1 MKELPDIEEVSVTT
15 TSTPVSA
22 GHHDRHDGALA
33 RLGRAVAGHPLRA
46 IGAWIVAAVL
56 IVGASVTVGG
66 RLVDEFSIPDS
77 DAQRAVDLLEQRF
90 PARAGDSA
98 TLVFAVEDGRLDGG
112 AAREAVARA
121 AAAAASV
128 PGVEGVGKPFADQGG
143 AVSSDGRIAYA
154 DVQFD
159 ETSWEVPKEDV
170 ERLEA
175 DVIAAVE
182 GTGVQAEFTGQ
193 VIAAQETPETGT
205 SELLGLIAAMVIL
218 IVVFGSVVGMG
229 LPILLALLSVGL
241 GLALLLIA
249 ARFTS
254 FNTITPTLATM
265 IGLGVGI
272 DYALFIVTRFRQ
284 ALHDGLAPR
293 EAAAGMNPNGRRA
306 VIFAGLTVAIS
317 ISALAVIGLDFIT
330 KLGFGAAITVVTA
343 VAAAVTLLPAVLS
356 LLGHRI
362 DRGKVPFVPQS
373 DDSQQA
379 RQQSLPARWG
389 RFVTRHAR
397 VVTVAVVLALGA
409 LSLPALGWVHLGS
422 SDAGS
427 NPTSTT
433 TRRAY
438 DLLAEGFGPGFNG
451 PLLVSVDQRSAP
463 EAADRLAAA
472 IGKETGVA
480 SVSTPVMNEAKDTAQ
495 LVVYPASAPDSE
507 RTKELVDRLRE
518 DTVPSALA
526 GTGAT
531 AYVGGATATFED
543 IASQIL
549 GRFPLFLLVA
559 VGITFL
565 ILSMAFRSIVIALK
579 ASLTTVLSALAA
591 FGVLVAV
598 FQFGWGSELIGLDST
613 GPIESFLPVIVFSIL
628 FGLSMDYEV
637 FLVSRIREEYV
648 HGNEPRPAIIDGMGA
663 IGRVVMAAAAIMAVV
678 FFSFVLGP
686 ERTIKEFGVALGAAI
701 VIDAFL
707 VRLTLVP
714 AIMWLLDRKAWYMP
728 AWLDRILPRLTIE
741 PPVSEPPPPPPEPA
755 RQPAPAGATAGGG

>member
-1 MKELPDIEEVSVTT
+1 VYERPADTQEDAVSSTT
-15 TSTPVSA
+15 APVSA
-22 GHHDRHDGALA
+22 GHQDRHEGALA
-33 RLGRAVAGHPLRA
+33 RLGRAVAQHPWRA
-46 IGAWIVAAVL
+46 ISAWIVVAVL
-56 IVGASVTVGG
+56 VVGASVTVGG

-98 TLVFAVEDGRLDGG
+98 TLAFAVENGRLDSG
-112 AAREAVARA
+112 ASRSTIARALAVAA
-121 AAAAASV
+121 KI
-128 PGVEGVGKPFADQGG
+128 PGVEGVGKPFAEEGG
-143 AVSSDGRIAYA
+143 DVSSDGRIAYA
-154 DVQFD
+154 DVQFGK
-159 ETSWEVPKEDV
+159 TAWEVPKQYV

-175 DVIAAVE
+175 DVQAAVE
-182 GTGVQAEFTGQ
+182 GSGVQAEFTGQ
-193 VIAAQETPETGT
+193 VVAAQETPETGA
-205 SELLGLIAAMVIL
+205 SELLGLLAAMVIL
-218 IVVFGSVVGMG
+218 IIVFGSVIAMG

-249 ARFTS
+249 ASFTN
-254 FNTITPTLATM
+254 FNSITPTLATM

-284 ALHDGLAPR
+284 SLHDGMRPQ
-293 EAAAGMNPNGRRA
+293 EAAAAATATAGRA

-330 KLGFGAAITVVTA
+330 KLGFGAAITVITA

-362 DRGKVPFVPQS
+362 DRGRVPFLRRQ
-373 DDSQQA
+373 DDSHEA
-379 RQQSLPARWG
+379 RQGSLPARWG
-389 RFVTRHAR
+389 RFVTRRAR
-397 VVTVAVVLALGA
+397 VVTVAVVLALVA
-409 LSLPALGWVHLGS
+409 LATPALGWVQLGS

-451 PLLVSVDQRSAP
+451 PLLVSVDQRRSP
-463 EAADRLAAA
+463 EAAGRLAAA
-472 IGKETGVA
+472 IREDPGVA
-480 SVSTPVMNEAKDTAQ
+480 SVRAPILNEAKDTAQ
-495 LVVYPASAPDSE
+495 LVVYPTSAPDSE
-507 RTKELVDRLRE
+507 RTQELVDRLRE
-518 DTVPSALA
+518 DTVPRTLA
-526 GTGAT
+526 GTGVT
-531 AYVGGATATFED
+531 AYVGGATASFED
-543 IASQIL
+543 IASRIL

-565 ILSMAFRSIVIALK
+565 ILSMAFRSVVIALK

-591 FGVLVAV
+591 FGILVAV
-598 FQFGWGSELIGLDST
+598 FQFGWGGGLIGLDST

-648 HGNEPRPAIIDGMGA
+648 DGDAPRPAIIDGMGA
-663 IGRVVMAAAAIMAVV
+663 IGRVVMAAAAIMSVV

-686 ERTIKEFGVALGAAI
+686 ERTIKEFGIALGAAI
-701 VIDAFL
+701 LIDAFV

-714 AIMWLLDRKAWYMP
+714 AVMWLLNRWAWYMP

-741 PPVSEPPPPPPEPA
+741 PPASKPPTPEPP
-755 RQPAPAGATAGGG
+755 RQPAPAGASAGSG

>member
-1 MKELPDIEEVSVTT
+1 MLKSRRQEL
-15 TSTPVSA
+15 TSTVTPGSA
-22 GHHDRHDGALA
+22 GHQRRHEGALA
-33 RLGRAVAGHPLRA
+33 RLGRSVAWHPWRA
-46 IGAWIVAAVL
+46 IAAWILAAVL

-77 DAQRAVDLLEQRF
+77 DAQRALDLLQQRF

-98 TLVFAVEDGRLDGG
+98 TLVFAVQDGRLDAG
-112 AAREAVARA
+112 AARQAVARA
-121 AAAAASV
+121 VSAAARV
-128 PGVEGVGKPFADQGG
+128 PHVEGVGKPFAEEGG
-143 AVSSDGRIAYA
+143 GLSPDGRIAYA
-154 DVQFD
+154 DVQFS
-159 ETSWEVPKEDV
+159 ETAWEVPKQDV

-175 DVIAAVE
+175 AVRGAVE
-182 GTGVQAEFTGQ
+182 DSGVQAEFTGQ
-193 VIAAQETPETGT
+193 VIAAEETPETGT
-205 SELLGLIAAMVIL
+205 SELLGLLAAVVIL
-218 IVVFGSVVGMG
+218 IVVFGSVVAMG

-241 GLALLLIA
+241 GLAVLLIA

-293 EAAAGMNPNGRRA
+293 EAAAEATATAGRA

-330 KLGFGAAITVVTA
+330 KLGFGAAISVVTA

-362 DRGKVPFVPQS
+362 DRGKVPFVRQP
-373 DDSQQA
+373 DDSYDA
-379 RQQSLPARWG
+379 RQRSLPARWG

-397 VVTVAVVLALGA
+397 VVAVAAVLGLVA

-451 PLLVSVDQRSAP
+451 PLLVSVDQRRAP
-463 EAADRLAAA
+463 DAADRLAAA
-472 IGKETGVA
+472 LRDEPGIA
-480 SVSTPVMNEAKDTAQ
+480 SVDAPILNEAKDTAQ
-495 LVVYPASAPDSE
+495 VIVYPTTAPDSE
-507 RTKELVDRLRE
+507 STSKLVDRLRD
-518 DTVPSALA
+518 DTVPKALA

-543 IASQIL
+543 IASRIL

-565 ILSMAFRSIVIALK
+565 ILSMAFRSITIAVK
-579 ASLTTVLSALAA
+579 ASITTVLSALAA
-591 FGVLVAV
+591 FGILVAV
-598 FQFGWGSELIGLDST
+598 FQLGWGGGLIGLDST

-648 HGNEPRPAIIDGMGA
+648 QGDAPRPAIIDGMGA

-714 AIMWLLDRKAWYMP
+714 AVMWLLDRRAWYMP

-741 PPVSEPPPPPPEPA
+741 PPVSEPRLPEPA
-755 RQPAPAGATAGGG
+755 LRPVPAGASASGDKL

>member
-1 MKELPDIEEVSVTT
+1 VIAVWIAAAALI
-15 TSTPVSA
+15 A
-22 GHHDRHDGALA
+22 G
-33 RLGRAVAGHPLRA
+33 
-46 IGAWIVAAVL
+46 AAVT
-56 IVGASVTVGG
+56 AGG
-66 RLVDEFSIPDS
+66 TLVDEFSIPDS
-77 DAQRAVDLLEQRF
+77 DAQRAVDLLEERF

-98 TLVFAVEDGRLDGG
+98 TVVFAVDEGRLDGG
-112 AAREAVARA
+112 VAADAVASA
-121 AAAAASV
+121 LAAAASV
-128 PGVEGVGKPFADQGG
+128 PGVESVGTPFAGEGG
-143 AVSSDGRIAYA
+143 SVSANGKIAYA
-154 DVQFD
+154 DVQFG
-159 ETSWEVPKEDV
+159 ETAMEVPTEDV
-170 ERLEA
+170 ERLES
-175 DVIAAVE
+175 DVGAAVE
-182 GTGVQAEFTGQ
+182 GSGVQAEFTGQ
-193 VIAAQETPETGT
+193 VVAAQETPETGT
-205 SELLGLIAAMVIL
+205 SELLGLVAAMAIL
-218 IVVFGSVVGMG
+218 IVVFGSVVAMG

-241 GLALLLIA
+241 GIGLLLIA
-249 ARFTS
+249 ATFTS

-284 ALHDGLAPR
+284 ALHDGLRPQ
-293 EAAAGMNPNGRRA
+293 EAAAAATATAGRA

-317 ISALAVIGLDFIT
+317 ISALVVVGLDFIT
-330 KLGFGAAITVVTA
+330 KLGVGAAITVVTA

-362 DRGKVPFVPQS
+362 DRGRVPFVPQPN
-373 DDSQQA
+373 DSHEA
-379 RQQSLPARWG
+379 RQRSVPARWG

-397 VVTVAVVLALGA
+397 VVTVAVVLGLVALA
-409 LSLPALGWVHLGS
+409 LPALGWVQLGS

-451 PLLVSVDQRSAP
+451 PLLVTVDQRS
-463 EAADRLAAA
+463 EQGAANRLAAVLRD
-472 IGKETGVA
+472 EPGVA
-480 SVSTPVMNEAKDTAQ
+480 SVSAPILNDAKDTAQ
-495 LVVYPASAPDSE
+495 VTVYPTTAPDSVQ
-507 RTKELVDRLRE
+507 TKELVERLR
-518 DTVPSALA
+518 DDALPATLA

-543 IASQIL
+543 IASRIL
-549 GRFPLFLLVA
+549 DRFPLFLLVV
-559 VGITFL
+559 VGITFV

-591 FGVLVAV
+591 FGILVAV
-598 FQFGWGSELIGLDST
+598 FQFGWGGELIGLDSN

-648 HGNEPRPAIIDGMGA
+648 HGDEPRPAIVDGMGA

-686 ERTIKEFGVALGAAI
+686 ERAIKEFGIALGAAI
-701 VIDAFL
+701 LIDAFL

-714 AIMWLLDRKAWYMP
+714 AVMWLLNGRAWYMP
-728 AWLDRILPRLTIE
+728 RWLDRILPRLTIE
-741 PPVSEPPPPPPEPA
+741 PPVGEPRSAEPPL
-755 RQPAPAGATAGGG
+755 RPAPAGANAGGD

>member
-1 MKELPDIEEVSVTT
+1 VSTT
-15 TSTPVSA
+15 TASVSA
-22 GHHDRHDGALA
+22 GHHDRHEGALA
-33 RLGRAVAGHPLRA
+33 RLGRAVASHPWRA
-46 IGAWIVAAVL
+46 IAAWVAAAALVAA
-56 IVGASVTVGG
+56 ASVTLGG

-77 DAQRAVDLLEQRF
+77 DAQRALDLLEERF

-98 TLVFAVEDGRLDGG
+98 TLVFALENGRLD
-112 AAREAVARA
+112 AAAGRAGIERALA
-121 AAAAASV
+121 AAAEV
-128 PGVEGVGKPFADQGG
+128 PGVESVGTPFAARGG
-143 AVSSDGRIAYA
+143 ALSSDGQIAYA
-154 DVQFD
+154 DVQFG
-159 ETSWEVPKEDV
+159 ETGWEVPAENV

-175 DVIAAVE
+175 DVRSALE
-182 GTGVQAEFTGQ
+182 GSGVQAEFTGE
-193 VIAAQETPETGT
+193 VIAAQETPATGT
-205 SELLGLIAAMVIL
+205 SELLGLLAAMVIL
-218 IVVFGSVVGMG
+218 IVVFGSVVAMG
-229 LPILLALLSVGL
+229 LPILLALISVGL
-241 GLALLLIA
+241 GLALLYLA
-249 ARFTS
+249 ANLTT

-293 EAAAGMNPNGRRA
+293 EAAAAATATAGRA

-330 KLGFGAAITVVTA
+330 KLGIGAAITVVTA
-343 VAAAVTLLPAVLS
+343 VVAAVTLLPAILS

-362 DRGKVPFVPQS
+362 DRGRVPLVPAQ
-373 DDSQQA
+373 DDSFEA
-379 RQQSLPARWG
+379 RQRSLPARWG

-397 VVTVAVVLALGA
+397 AVTAIVVVALVG
-409 LSLPALGWVHLGS
+409 LSIPALGWVHLGS

-451 PLLVSVDQRSAP
+451 PLLVSVDQRRSSG
-463 EAADRLAAA
+463 AADRLAVALR
-472 IGKETGVA
+472 EESGVA
-480 SVSTPVMNEAKDTAQ
+480 SVSAPILNEAKDTGQ
-495 LVVYPASAPDSE
+495 LIVYPTTAPDSE
-507 RTKELVDRLRE
+507 QTQQLVDRLRD
-518 DTVPSALA
+518 DTVPAALA
-526 GTGAT
+526 GTGAE

-543 IASQIL
+543 IASRIL

-565 ILSMAFRSIVIALK
+565 ILSMAFRSVVIALK
-579 ASLTTVLSALAA
+579 ASLTTLLSALAA
-591 FGVLVAV
+591 FGILVAV
-598 FQFGWGSELIGLDST
+598 FQFGWGGGLIGLDST
-613 GPIESFLPVIVFSIL
+613 GPIESFLPVIVFAIL

-648 HGNEPRPAIIDGMGA
+648 HGGAPRPAIIDGMGA
-663 IGRVVMAAAAIMAVV
+663 IGRVVMAAAAIMGVV

-701 VIDAFL
+701 LIDAFL

-714 AIMWLLDRKAWYMP
+714 AVMWLLERWAWYMP
-728 AWLDRILPRLTIE
+728 KWLDRILPRLTIE
-741 PPVSEPPPPPPEPA
+741 PPVSEPPAPKPPL
-755 RQPAPAGATAGGG
+755 QPAPVGAGAGGSS